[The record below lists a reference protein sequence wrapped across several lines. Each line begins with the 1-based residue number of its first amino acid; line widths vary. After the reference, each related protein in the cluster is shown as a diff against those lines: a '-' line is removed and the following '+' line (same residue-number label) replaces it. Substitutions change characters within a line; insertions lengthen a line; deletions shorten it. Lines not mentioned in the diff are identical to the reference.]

1 MDFCIKSVTQT
12 QAKAESTQCKKVFE
26 FSSVELSGLNTGHP
40 LRVIYERNN
49 RHADRKLEKF
59 VGK

>member
-26 FSSVELSGLNTGHP
+26 FSSVEVSGLNTGHP
-40 LRVIYERNN
+40 LKSY
-49 RHADRKLEKF
+49 L
-59 VGK
+59 